1 MPKPP
6 AYLHFDNMT
15 WPHPHDPLEVEW
27 SLRYGTPSREQMRT
41 AASIIAAYR
50 ELVDEPVRR
59 RNEKIAGLRRAI
71 QEVTD
76 AAG

>member
-6 AYLHFDNMT
+6 AYLHFGKMT

-27 SLRYGTPSREQMRT
+27 SLRYGAPSREQMRT

-59 RNEKIAGLRRAI
+59 RNEKIAGLRRAMR
-71 QEVTD
+71 EVTD
-76 AAG
+76 A